1 MGLEKYTLWSLWKS
15 QWAKQVAEILEQ
27 GQAVHNREIH
37 AFWETAL
44 GMLLEHFIIKH

>member
-1 MGLEKYTLWSLWKS
+1 MHCGAYGKPPR
-15 QWAKQVAEILEQ
+15 AKQVAEIVEQ

-44 GMLLEHFIIKH
+44 GVLLEHFIMKH